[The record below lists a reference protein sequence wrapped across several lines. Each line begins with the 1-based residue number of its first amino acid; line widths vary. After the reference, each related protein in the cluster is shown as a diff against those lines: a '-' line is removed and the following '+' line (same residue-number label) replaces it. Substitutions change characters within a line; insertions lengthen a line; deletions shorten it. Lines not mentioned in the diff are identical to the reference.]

1 MQDATNASLSCAGW
15 TSAGS
20 RAGASANNLGKM
32 ELRTCSS
39 TDSLACYEQGLSGI
53 LLLLL
58 ILFGADRATARTM
71 LEERLGI
78 RTDLIEHQLSHRVR
92 DATGR
97 AYNRTQFLTQRAA
110 MMQTWADYLFQLKD
124 GYAEVDEK
132 VSIFRKE
139 G

>member
-1 MQDATNASLSCAGW
+1 
-15 TSAGS
+15 
-20 RAGASANNLGKM
+20 
-32 ELRTCSS
+32 
-39 TDSLACYEQGLSGI
+39 
-53 LLLLL
+53 
-58 ILFGADRATARTM
+58 M

-78 RTDLIEHQLSHRVR
+78 RTDLIEHQLSHSVR
-92 DATGR
+92 NAKVR
-97 AYNRTQFLTQRAA
+97 AYNRTQFLNQRAE